1 MAGLIEEFGVF
12 DVDFSPRI
20 SKASGLARTNM
31 RSNRTYNGYDFL
43 KGRVLNLEECKAMAE
58 F

>member
-31 RSNRTYNGYDFL
+31 RSNRTYNGYDF
-43 KGRVLNLEECKAMAE
+43 
-58 F
+58 